1 MKPTTRRYY
10 AALKADYAVK
20 IRQLV
25 PGYDEML
32 ECIISLL
39 ETRAPQTL
47 LDIGA
52 GTGTLSAQI
61 LERFPA
67 ARLTAV
73 EPSADMQAE
82 AQARLQPYGDRV
94 ELVRADIR
102 DFKPGRRYDAV
113 LSNLVLH
120 NLAPADKQQLLRSC
134 RDWLEPHGCFIWG
147 DLVRHRD
154 PRTQALFVEQRKA
167 FARERGCPEALVR
180 WNFEKEGSD
189 DHPLTAE
196 ETIAEAGRAGF
207 PCIDLVWA
215 RDTFAIFLLTP
226 QPRSR

>member
-10 AALKADYAVK
+10 AELKADYAVK

-25 PGYDEML
+25 PGYDEMV
-32 ECIISLL
+32 ECIIELL
-39 ETRAPQTL
+39 ESRAPQTL

-52 GTGTLSAQI
+52 GTGTVSAQI

-67 ARLTAV
+67 ARVTAV
-73 EPSADMQAE
+73 EPSEEMQAE

-94 ELVRADIR
+94 ELIRADIR
-102 DFKPGRRYDAV
+102 DFRPGRRYDAV

-120 NLAPADKQQLLRSC
+120 NLARADKQQLLRSC
-134 RDWLEPHGCFIWG
+134 RDWVEPRGCFIWG
-147 DLVRHRD
+147 DLIRHPD
-154 PRTQALFVEQRKA
+154 PPTQAFFVERRKA
-167 FARERGCPEALVR
+167 FARESGCPEALVR
-180 WNFEKEGSD
+180 WNFEKESRD

-196 ETIAEAGRAGF
+196 ETIAEAERAGF

-215 RDTFAIFLLTP
+215 RDTFAIFLLTA
-226 QPRSR
+226 QPPSR